1 MPIVPLI
8 KIVRDRSVAYNAAT
22 KNISDPATA
31 VNAIREVIGDSDR
44 ENFVVLCLNR
54 KYDIIS
60 AEIASIGTISECF
73 VHPREIFKAAV
84 LSSAAAI
91 IVGHNHPSGNPAPS
105 QDDIEITKRLIEAGK
120 IMGID
125 VLDHIVIGDDC
136 HVSIRETTP
145 IFFK

>member
-8 KIVRDRSVAYNAAT
+8 KIVRDRSVVYLAENKNVNSPAA
-22 KNISDPATA
+22 AA
-31 VNAIREVIGDSDR
+31 NAIREVIGDSDR

-54 KYDIIS
+54 KHDIVS

-84 LSSAAAI
+84 LSSASAI
-91 IVGHNHPSGNPAPS
+91 VVGHNHPSGNPTPS
-105 QDDIEITKRLIEAGK
+105 DDDFNITKRLIEAGK
-120 IMGID
+120 ILGID

-136 HVSIRETTP
+136 HVSIRETTSL
-145 IFFK
+145 FL